1 MICHDCVSQS
11 LGRYRKVQANEY
23 FLEEQVALNLQ
34 TASLRP
40 SLSISASKFAKIL
53 QAPVRSYEH
62 LSVWIGLSEGGWDLS
77 PWLSKF
83 VQPKLRKLAS
93 ASWSQFCFSKV
104 LGGWNLQSRETS
116 KLTTPPSPR
125 DIVGMSPP
133 AANSAASAS
142 SASLCFSCQAPCQA
156 SFRPLPL
163 GLKFSHF

>member
-104 LGGWNLQSRETS
+104 FGGLESPIAWNFKVNYPPFPQGHRRHVATS
-116 KLTTPPSPR
+116 SKFGSIRILSIIVFFMPS
-125 DIVGMSPP
+125 
-133 AANSAASAS
+133 
-142 SASLCFSCQAPCQA
+142 SLPS
-156 SFRPLPL
+156 
-163 GLKFSHF
+163 

>member
-1 MICHDCVSQS
+1 MSWLC
-11 LGRYRKVQANEY
+11 L
-23 FLEEQVALNLQ
+23 
-34 TASLRP
+34 
-40 SLSISASKFAKIL
+40 AKPWKI
-53 QAPVRSYEH
+53 
-62 LSVWIGLSEGGWDLS
+62 SEGSGQRVLS
-77 PWLSKF
+77 GRAGSLKSANSKLEAVPEHQCKQICKDF
-83 VQPKLRKLAS
+83 ASTCEILWAPFCLNWFEWRRLRSITLAFKVRAAQVTERLAS